1 MSNYG
6 LWIVIFVFFI
16 ILPALRSRTRRRAAA
31 SRLIRKKRKRGI
43 DLMNK
48 IVMSYVGK
56 ECLIYTMSSTEIV
69 TGVVEAMEDGWITV
83 RSFDGQTTEA
93 VNAEYVTRIKEYPK
107 NKNGKRKAIV

>member
-6 LWIVIFVFFI
+6 IWVVIFVFFI
-16 ILPALRSRTRRRAAA
+16 ILPALRARTRRRAA
-31 SRLIRKKRKRGI
+31 SYRIRKKHRRGV

-56 ECLIYTMSSTEIV
+56 DCLIYTMSSSEIV
-69 TGVVEAMEDGWITV
+69 TGVVEAVEDGWITV

-107 NKNGKRKAIV
+107 NKNGKRKALV